1 MNPRVEKIVETLNEL
16 YPNAHCELVFNDPF
30 ELIVAVSLSAQTTD
44 RRVNEVTP
52 NLFKKYPDAK
62 ALAMA
67 DIEDVENIIRS
78 IGLYHNKAKNI
89 IALSQSLLINYGG
102 IVPNKREELM
112 KLSGVGRKTANVV
125 LSVAYEMPALA
136 VDTHVSRVAKRLGL
150 AKYEDDVLEVERKLC
165 RKIKKEYWNK
175 IHHQFI
181 FFGRYLCTAKNPHCD
196 SCPLKQLCKKE
207 RYEKS

>member
-1 MNPRVEKIVETLNEL
+1 MNPKVEKIIETLNEL
-16 YPNAHCELVFNDPF
+16 YPNAHCELVFNNPF

-67 DIEDVENIIRS
+67 DIEDVENIIHS

-125 LSVAYEMPALA
+125 LSVAYDVPALA
-136 VDTHVSRVAKRLGL
+136 VDTHVSRVAKRLGHS
-150 AKYEDDVLEVERKLC
+150 KYEDDVLTVEKKLC

-175 IHHQFI
+175 LHHQLI
-181 FFGRYLCTAKNPHCD
+181 FFGRYMCTAKNPHCD
-196 SCPLKQLCKKE
+196 NCPFKGICKKD
-207 RYEKS
+207 RYEK